1 MNFQKFTQ
9 KSIEAVE
16 AAQNLAAQNG
26 NQQIEQEHML
36 LALLEQENGL
46 AGELVR
52 KAGASPELLT
62 EQLRGAI
69 DRMVK
74 LSGTD
79 GRVYLSRDL
88 DRALQE
94 AEALASRMKDEY
106 VSVEHIVLGII
117 EHPSDGMKNILKN
130 AGLTKDKFI
139 SAVKSVRGNQTVK
152 TDNPD
157 RIWSNLRAHRSWI
170 RSSDATR
177 RSGTS
182 YAS

>member
-94 AEALASRMKDEY
+94 A
-106 VSVEHIVLGII
+106 
-117 EHPSDGMKNILKN
+117 
-130 AGLTKDKFI
+130 
-139 SAVKSVRGNQTVK
+139 
-152 TDNPD
+152 
-157 RIWSNLRAHRSWI
+157 
-170 RSSDATR
+170 
-177 RSGTS
+177 
-182 YAS
+182 